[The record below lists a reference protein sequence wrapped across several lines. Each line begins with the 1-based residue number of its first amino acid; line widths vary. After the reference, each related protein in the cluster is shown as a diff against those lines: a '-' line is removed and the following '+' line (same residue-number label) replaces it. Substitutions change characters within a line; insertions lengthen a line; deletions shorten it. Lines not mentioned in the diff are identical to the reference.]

1 MKEKNSAM
9 NDLEAAYD
17 QGTFGV
23 SRRTFLKLAAVTG
36 VCAAGG
42 LLVFPDQEAAAAFTA
57 PSSPQW
63 PTLSGSKVRF
73 TVHSDT
79 HVGAGEENAYREK
92 VPAAFSA
99 IYGMAPQV
107 HGHFFVGD
115 SADNGTAD
123 DYDKLAELLNAH
135 AKSPVGI
142 VMGNHEYYAHSGS
155 KDSAQAEF
163 KEFLS
168 SKLTV
173 AGSFQIPG
181 GANEGQ
187 TDCDFVVGGTDAPGS
202 GYHVIAL
209 SSHPGGYD
217 NSWYGDRQDWV
228 RERVAAAVAED
239 ASKPVFLLTHH
250 PFGNTVWYSV
260 GGSWNGKFGTDSS
273 DVEGNDDAF
282 YKELAGKY
290 HQLIHFSG
298 HTHIPMAD
306 PRSIYQ
312 DDGFTLIQTATFA
325 NNFWMSGDGLDE
337 TGSGEEH
344 PNAGQDASQC
354 ELVEIDTATHAVTIH
369 RLDFRNG
376 AALGQ
381 PWVIVPSQG
390 RDGFRYTHAG
400 MEQAAKP
407 PLVKEGASV
416 SVPEETISD
425 MDASFALTADKVSA
439 DASGVNDDVVISY
452 RVTVARASAP
462 DAPVFNARFMSD
474 YYKADV
480 NQPAVFERPL
490 FGAALE
496 EKTAYVL
503 RAYAVSA
510 FGKEALV
517 GETEFTTAEKVPP
530 SLGAPLL
537 HLDFATGAHDDR
549 AAKPHAA
556 VPFGALTYETD
567 SAFGVPVALFDGES
581 AVGYEFADKDYA
593 AIAQA
598 ETIEVLFQF
607 TAEPTDTYFDLFS
620 SASGVGQD
628 LSYYAPKLRH
638 YTNVGNGSDYVYT
651 DGEVPLNTWTHV
663 TVTYDGETM
672 KYYLNGQL
680 VSQKRNVGSIPAP
693 KADFKRWFVG
703 ADVDSE
709 GGMEHPMVGK
719 VAFAKLTPVVAT
731 QEQATM
737 LYTASAPVAKAAEAP
752 SAEEM
757 GTATVGQAYLV
768 PNVLFTDVAGTELQ
782 AVPEVTD
789 PNGQAIELMKTAA
802 EAAALAEGTLS
813 ASAHASYRFVPA
825 AEGTYVVTYLAGYA
839 QRPTAEVVV
848 SAAPAPEPGEGGD
861 TGNGG
866 NAGGNGEGGGTGN
879 GGNTGGGNAGGNGAG
894 GGNAPDAGTTPGT
907 GSGANGAGGSSGA
920 GANGSTETVT
930 LPTGT
935 KLAQTGDELSV
946 ATSALIGLVA
956 TAGAAACVA
965 RGFLKGE
972 FSGDDGN
979 A

>member
-1 MKEKNSAM
+1 
-9 NDLEAAYD
+9 
-17 QGTFGV
+17 
-23 SRRTFLKLAAVTG
+23 
-36 VCAAGG
+36 
-42 LLVFPDQEAAAAFTA
+42 
-57 PSSPQW
+57 
-63 PTLSGSKVRF
+63 
-73 TVHSDT
+73 
-79 HVGAGEENAYREK
+79 
-92 VPAAFSA
+92 
-99 IYGMAPQV
+99 
-107 HGHFFVGD
+107 
-115 SADNGTAD
+115 
-123 DYDKLAELLNAH
+123 
-135 AKSPVGI
+135 
-142 VMGNHEYYAHSGS
+142 
-155 KDSAQAEF
+155 
-163 KEFLS
+163 
-168 SKLTV
+168 
-173 AGSFQIPG
+173 
-181 GANEGQ
+181 
-187 TDCDFVVGGTDAPGS
+187 
-202 GYHVIAL
+202 
-209 SSHPGGYD
+209 
-217 NSWYGDRQDWV
+217 
-228 RERVAAAVAED
+228 
-239 ASKPVFLLTHH
+239 
-250 PFGNTVWYSV
+250 
-260 GGSWNGKFGTDSS
+260 
-273 DVEGNDDAF
+273 
-282 YKELAGKY
+282 
-290 HQLIHFSG
+290 
-298 HTHIPMAD
+298 
-306 PRSIYQ
+306 
-312 DDGFTLIQTATFA
+312 
-325 NNFWMSGDGLDE
+325 
-337 TGSGEEH
+337 
-344 PNAGQDASQC
+344 
-354 ELVEIDTATHAVTIH
+354 
-369 RLDFRNG
+369 
-376 AALGQ
+376 
-381 PWVIVPSQG
+381 
-390 RDGFRYTHAG
+390 
-400 MEQAAKP
+400 
-407 PLVKEGASV
+407 
-416 SVPEETISD
+416 
-425 MDASFALTADKVSA
+425 
-439 DASGVNDDVVISY
+439 
-452 RVTVARASAP
+452 
-462 DAPVFNARFMSD
+462 MSD

-607 TAEPTDTYFDLFS
+607 TAEPTNDYFDLFS
-620 SASGVGQD
+620 SASDVGQD

-638 YTNVGNGSDYVYT
+638 YTNVGNGSNYVYT

-709 GGMEHPMVGK
+709 GAMEHPMVGK

-731 QEQATM
+731 QEQAAM

-848 SAAPAPEPGEGGD
+848 SAAPAPEPGEGDG
-861 TGNGG
+861 
-866 NAGGNGEGGGTGN
+866 AG
-879 GGNTGGGNAGGNGAG
+879 GGGNAGGNTGGNGAG
-894 GGNAPDAGTTPGT
+894 GNTGGNGNTGGGNTPDAGTTPGT
-907 GSGANGAGGSSGA
+907 DSGADAGANGAGAGAGSAAGA

>member
-1 MKEKNSAM
+1 M

-42 LLVFPDQEAAAAFTA
+42 LLVFPDQDAAAAFTA
-57 PSSPQW
+57 PSSPRW

-79 HVGAGEENAYREK
+79 HVGAEVENAYSEK

-99 IYGMAPQV
+99 IYSMAPQFN
-107 HGHFFVGD
+107 GHFFVGD
-115 SADNGTAD
+115 SADRGKAGE
-123 DYDKLAELLNAH
+123 YDELAKLLNAH

-142 VMGNHEYYAHSGS
+142 VMGNHEYYEHEGD
-155 KDSAQAEF
+155 KEKAQAEF

-168 SKLTV
+168 SKLKVT
-173 AGSFQIPG
+173 GSFQIPG

-187 TDCDFVVGGTDAPGS
+187 IDCDFVVGGTEAPGS

-209 SSHPGGYD
+209 SPSPGGAD
-217 NSWYGDRQDWV
+217 NSWYGDRQNWV

-239 ASKPVFLLTHH
+239 ANKPVFLMTHH
-250 PFGNTVWYSV
+250 PFGNTVWYST
-260 GGSWNGKFGTDSS
+260 GGSWNGQFGTDSS
-273 DVEGNDDAF
+273 DGSGDDNAF
-282 YKELAGKY
+282 YQELAGKY
-290 HQLIHFSG
+290 HQIIHFSG

-312 DDGFTLIQTATFA
+312 DDGFTLIQTATFS

-337 TGSGEEH
+337 MGDGGGH
-344 PNAGQDASQC
+344 PAAGQDASQC
-354 ELVEIDTATHAVTIH
+354 ELVEIDTTTHAVTIH

-381 PWVIVPSQG
+381 PWVIVPSKG
-390 RDGFRYTHAG
+390 RDGFQYTHAG
-400 MEQAAKP
+400 MKQAAKP

-425 MDASFALTADKVSA
+425 KGASFALTADKVSA
-439 DASGVNDDVVISY
+439 DASGVSDDVIISY
-452 RVTVARASAP
+452 RVTVASASAP
-462 DAPVFNARFMSD
+462 DAPVFDARFMSD

-490 FGAALE
+490 FGAELE
-496 EKTAYVL
+496 ENTAYVL

-510 FGKEALV
+510 FGKESLV
-517 GETEFTTAEKVPP
+517 GETEFTTAEKVV
-530 SLGAPLL
+530 SALAAPLL

-556 VPFGALTYETD
+556 VPFGKLTYETD

-593 AIAQA
+593 AIAQT

-607 TAEPTDTYFDLFS
+607 TANPTNGYFDLFS
-620 SASGVGQD
+620 SASDVGQD
-628 LSYYAPKLRH
+628 LSYYAPKLQH
-638 YTNVGNGSDYVYT
+638 YTNVGNGNNYVCT
-651 DGEVPLNTWTHV
+651 EGEVPLNTWTHV
-663 TVTYDGETM
+663 MATYDGETM

-693 KADFKRWFVG
+693 KADIKRWFVG
-703 ADVDSE
+703 ADVNAT
-709 GGMEHPMVGK
+709 GAMEHPMVGK
-719 VAFAKLTPVVAT
+719 VAFAKLTPDIANRK
-731 QEQATM
+731 QAAL
-737 LYTASAPVAKAAEAP
+737 LYMASAPVAQAAEAP

-768 PNVLFTDVAGTELQ
+768 PDVLFTDAAGTKLQ

-789 PNGQAIELMKTAA
+789 PNGQAVELMRTAA
-802 EAAALAEGTLS
+802 GAAAIAEGALL
-813 ASAHASYRFVPA
+813 ASVHASYRFVPA
-825 AEGTYVVTYLAGYA
+825 IEGTYVVTYLAGYA

-848 SAAPAPEPGEGGD
+848 SSASAPEPGEGGD
-861 TGNGG
+861 
-866 NAGGNGEGGGTGN
+866 AG
-879 GGNTGGGNAGGNGAG
+879 GGNTGGTG
-894 GGNAPDAGTTPGT
+894 GGGSTPDTGTTPDAGTTPDT
-907 GSGANGAGGSSGA
+907 NSGSGA
-920 GANGSTETVT
+920 GANGGKETVT
-930 LPTGT
+930 LKPAGT
-935 KLAQTGDELSV
+935 KLAKTGDELPV
-946 ATSALIGLVA
+946 AASALIGLAA
-956 TAGAAACVA
+956 TAGAAACVV

-972 FSGDDGN
+972 FSEDGGN